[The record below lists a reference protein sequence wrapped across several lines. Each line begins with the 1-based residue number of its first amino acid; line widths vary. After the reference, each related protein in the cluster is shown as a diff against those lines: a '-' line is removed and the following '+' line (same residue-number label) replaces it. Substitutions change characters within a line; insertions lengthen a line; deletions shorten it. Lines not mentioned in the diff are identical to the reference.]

1 MRSSAELLRLMR
13 EAPAEPSL
21 DEYESYHRSLL
32 ILGCPRLGI
41 APLRE
46 PPPVVPAW
54 LERRHGVSPL
64 AKALRALI
72 AEKRGMTRRELYAHA
87 GAVDLEMAD
96 LLWSADLDALARAG
110 LVRADA
116 SGRMVAVGAR

>member
-54 LERRHGVSPL
+54 LKRRHGVSPL
-64 AKALRALI
+64 AKALWALI
-72 AEKRGMTRRELYAHA
+72 AEERGMTRRELYAHA
-87 GAVDLEMAD
+87 GAAD
-96 LLWSADLDALARAG
+96 WRVAHGCWARAIDTLKTAG
-110 LVRADA
+110 LVRSDA